1 MILTVNGKNKEL
13 PDNSTLSNLLQQIS
27 QENERIAIEVNAE
40 IIPKYNYAEFLL
52 KNNDKVEIIKA
63 VGGG

>member
-13 PDNSTLSNLLQQIS
+13 LDNSTLNNLLQQIS
-27 QENERIAIEVNAE
+27 QENERIAIEVNSE
-40 IIPKYNYAEFLL
+40 IIPKSNYAEFLL
-52 KNNDKVEIIKA
+52 KNGDKVEIIKA

>member
-40 IIPKYNYAEFLL
+40 IIPKSNYAEFLL